1 MRYIVNMKTNNR
13 WQSINQV
20 AQDEGNTSANEAK
33 RIRNRESAVKVAWRT
48 IAFNE
53 GEAAC
58 TAERVA
64 RDCELP
70 VDYVRFVCGNAGY
83 EVK

>member
-1 MRYIVNMKTNNR
+1 MKR
-13 WQSINQV
+13 
-20 AQDEGNTSANEAK
+20 
-33 RIRNRESAVKVAWRT
+33 AWRT

-64 RDCELP
+64 AASGLP
-70 VDYVRFVCGNAGY
+70 VEYVRFVCGNSGLGL
-83 EVK
+83 